1 MTVTPHRLL
10 EFVVETYDERND
22 PLLPADVVAQFDI
35 STPEA
40 TRQFDRFHDCELVA
54 TEGEGYRPT
63 VTARELLELG
73 IDDEFVVVDT
83 ETDSPESP

>member
-22 PLLPADVVAQFDI
+22 PVLPADIAAQFDI

-40 TRQFDRFHDCELVA
+40 TRQFDRLHDCELVA
-54 TEGEGYRPT
+54 TEEDGYRPT
-63 VTARELLELG
+63 VTARELLELDV
-73 IDDEFVVVDT
+73 DDEFVVVDT
-83 ETDSPESP
+83 GSDCFESS

>member
-10 EFVVETYDERND
+10 AFVVETYDEQNA
-22 PLLPADVVAQFDI
+22 PLCPSDIAAQFEV

-40 TRQFDRFHDCELVA
+40 TRQFDRLHECELVT
-54 TEGEGYRPT
+54 TEGDGYRPT
-63 VTARELLELG
+63 VTARELLELD

-83 ETDSPESP
+83 GGDCTDPP

>member
-22 PLLPADVVAQFDI
+22 PVLPADIAAQFDI

-40 TRQFDRFHDCELVA
+40 TRQLDRLHDCELVA
-54 TEGEGYRPT
+54 TEGDGYRPT
-63 VTARELLELG
+63 VTARELLELDV
-73 IDDEFVVVDT
+73 DDEFVVVDT
-83 ETDSPESP
+83 GSDCFESS